1 MKNERKNMKK
11 TTKIILIRHGES
23 LGNAN
28 RTFLGH
34 TDLDMSP
41 LGYLQAKAT
50 AEYLKNEKI
59 DVIYA
64 SDLKRA
70 YNTAVPHAEIRKMNI
85 ISSEKLRE
93 MYVGDWENMK
103 FDDIIEKW
111 GREVYEDE
119 WKNNFGIFRFPN
131 GESVEEGGTRF
142 YNEVVRISRENEGK
156 TILIAAHAA
165 VIRAFWG
172 IISGIS
178 WENLAKAYNFS
189 TNASYSVAYFDG
201 NTFIP
206 DSYSND
212 SHLSNVGITNAN
224 S

>member
-1 MKNERKNMKK
+1 MKN

-34 TDLDMSP
+34 TDLDMSS
-41 LGYLQAKAT
+41 LGYLQAYAT
-50 AEYLKNEKI
+50 AEYLKDEKI
-59 DVIYA
+59 DVIYS

-70 YNTAVPHAEIRKMNI
+70 YNTAVPHAKIRQIDI
-85 ISSEKLRE
+85 ISSKNLRE
-93 MYVGDWENMK
+93 MYVGEWENMK
-103 FDDIIEKW
+103 FDDIIAKW
-111 GREVYEDE
+111 GREEYEE
-119 WKNNFGIFRFPN
+119 KWKNNFGTFRFPS
-131 GESVEEGGTRF
+131 GESIEEGGIRF
-142 YNEVVRISRENEGK
+142 YNEIMRICNENEGK

-165 VIRAFWG
+165 VIRAFWA

-178 WENLAKAYNFS
+178 WENLAKVYPFS

-201 NTFIP
+201 NKITP
-206 DSYSND
+206 ESYSND
-212 SHLSNVGITNAN
+212 SHLSSVGITNAN